1 MKEQL
6 SYEHL
11 FHFGLQVSVL
21 PEGHLEM
28 NMMITVMMM
37 ILIVNNHV
45 DDQLVMMMIVLRL
58 GSICTGGPG
67 LNSSGAHLKT
77 LIIVITRAKKVA
89 RSRYQYQILTGDWG
103 YVNSD
108 S

>member
-1 MKEQL
+1 MGVQEVNL
-6 SYEHL
+6 SCEHL

-45 DDQLVMMMIVLRL
+45 DHDKSVDD
-58 GSICTGGPG
+58 GDDDCT
-67 LNSSGAHLKT
+67 
-77 LIIVITRAKKVA
+77 
-89 RSRYQYQILTGDWG
+89 
-103 YVNSD
+103 
-108 S
+108 

>member
-1 MKEQL
+1 MGVQEVNL
-6 SYEHL
+6 SCEYL

-45 DDQLVMMMIVLRL
+45 DHDNSVDDDDD
-58 GSICTGGPG
+58 CT
-67 LNSSGAHLKT
+67 
-77 LIIVITRAKKVA
+77 
-89 RSRYQYQILTGDWG
+89 
-103 YVNSD
+103 
-108 S
+108 